1 MYQLCGT
8 KRYVWIKLCAK
19 VDGFSL
25 IFSLM
30 QKVNGGYWRL
40 NCNEKVLLFYIEM
53 WKCSIFYRKND
64 KTIEF
69 KSLCPC
75 QVVADCASSR
85 RLFYVAHKKV
95 ISHQLRRSS
104 AQNRDRW
111 RWGTILFY
119 AAHQK
124 SISLALLR
132 PPFKMEIDVAG
143 LQFCFLNWIRRML
156 YTIYMKYRCGLRIG
170 GSNALRILLQLLRRR
185 RKTLDLPC
193 GHRPHGARSKKERKT
208 ERKCLTFREVRDNIS
223 EQSKDNACA
232 SGGIGRLARFRF

>member
-75 QVVADCASSR
+75 HSEMTFGCQMTTQARSSR
-85 RLFYVAHKKV
+85 
-95 ISHQLRRSS
+95 QQRSFFV
-104 AQNRDRW
+104 QNRNHFV
-111 RWGTILFY
+111 G
-119 AAHQK
+119 
-124 SISLALLR
+124 LR
-132 PPFKMEIDVAG
+132 
-143 LQFCFLNWIRRML
+143 FCFCI
-156 YTIYMKYRCGLRIG
+156 K
-170 GSNALRILLQLLRRR
+170 
-185 RKTLDLPC
+185 KTT
-193 GHRPHGARSKKERKT
+193 ST
-208 ERKCLTFREVRDNIS
+208 
-223 EQSKDNACA
+223 A
-232 SGGIGRLARFRF
+232 SGNDWRDETGKIIKIKIFNEASVSAGRFLDALDCLKFLIKFLQMRLEIGRLRKAGEFA

>member
-75 QVVADCASSR
+75 QNRQSSQEGCR
-85 RLFYVAHKKV
+85 FYWFLHQDPRYAHGYGILLVRYPSLLCRKYAARAAGFWGG
-95 ISHQLRRSS
+95 RRSVGE
-104 AQNRDRW
+104 R
-111 RWGTILFY
+111 T
-119 AAHQK
+119 
-124 SISLALLR
+124 
-132 PPFKMEIDVAG
+132 
-143 LQFCFLNWIRRML
+143 
-156 YTIYMKYRCGLRIG
+156 
-170 GSNALRILLQLLRRR
+170 
-185 RKTLDLPC
+185 RKE
-193 GHRPHGARSKKERKT
+193 AEEWKI
-208 ERKCLTFREVRDNIS
+208 CLTSARICDNIS
-223 EQSKDNACA
+223 EQSKDSKCA

>member
-75 QVVADCASSR
+75 QNRQSSHEGCR
-85 RLFYVAHKKV
+85 FYWFLHQDPRYAHGYGILLVRYPSLLCRKYAARAAG
-95 ISHQLRRSS
+95 LWGGRRSVGERTRKRGGGMK
-104 AQNRDRW
+104 N
-111 RWGTILFY
+111 
-119 AAHQK
+119 
-124 SISLALLR
+124 LLDKR
-132 PPFKMEIDVAG
+132 A
-143 LQFCFLNWIRRML
+143 
-156 YTIYMKYRCGLRIG
+156 
-170 GSNALRILLQLLRRR
+170 
-185 RKTLDLPC
+185 DLW
-193 GHRPHGARSKKERKT
+193 
-208 ERKCLTFREVRDNIS
+208 
-223 EQSKDNACA
+223 
-232 SGGIGRLARFRF
+232 

>member
-75 QVVADCASSR
+75 HFSTRISLVRVGFLLHMHKFRALARVILSCVSLPFPISLSPFVIKIVIE
-85 RLFYVAHKKV
+85 LFNACDAH
-95 ISHQLRRSS
+95 RYCR
-104 AQNRDRW
+104 
-111 RWGTILFY
+111 ILFLRKKIGLWHI
-119 AAHQK
+119 ARAHYFY
-124 SISLALLR
+124 
-132 PPFKMEIDVAG
+132 PWTD
-143 LQFCFLNWIRRML
+143 
-156 YTIYMKYRCGLRIG
+156 YTR
-170 GSNALRILLQLLRRR
+170 
-185 RKTLDLPC
+185 
-193 GHRPHGARSKKERKT
+193 
-208 ERKCLTFREVRDNIS
+208 
-223 EQSKDNACA
+223 
-232 SGGIGRLARFRF
+232 

>member
-75 QVVADCASSR
+75 QRIASNCSDYW
-85 RLFYVAHKKV
+85 LFSLLLCTFLAEKV
-95 ISHQLRRSS
+95 QKMQHPKNFPHFSPLSGAGNRWLIILPDGYKMLAS
-104 AQNRDRW
+104 AW
-111 RWGTILFY
+111 HFP
-119 AAHQK
+119 AAF
-124 SISLALLR
+124 SA
-132 PPFKMEIDVAG
+132 
-143 LQFCFLNWIRRML
+143 
-156 YTIYMKYRCGLRIG
+156 
-170 GSNALRILLQLLRRR
+170 
-185 RKTLDLPC
+185 
-193 GHRPHGARSKKERKT
+193 
-208 ERKCLTFREVRDNIS
+208 
-223 EQSKDNACA
+223 
-232 SGGIGRLARFRF
+232 

>member
-75 QVVADCASSR
+75 QRIASNCSDYW
-85 RLFYVAHKKV
+85 LF
-95 ISHQLRRSS
+95 
-104 AQNRDRW
+104 
-111 RWGTILFY
+111 
-119 AAHQK
+119 
-124 SISLALLR
+124 SLL
-132 PPFKMEIDVAG
+132 
-143 LQFCFLNWIRRML
+143 L
-156 YTIYMKYRCGLRIG
+156 YTFQLKKFGKCNAQKISPIFSPYREQVTG
-170 GSNALRILLQLLRRR
+170 GWLYFQMVIKCL
-185 RKTLDLPC
+185 
-193 GHRPHGARSKKERKT
+193 HPHGTFLPHFLRNMPVDIKCKLCRSMT
-208 ERKCLTFREVRDNIS
+208 
-223 EQSKDNACA
+223 
-232 SGGIGRLARFRF
+232 

>member
-40 NCNEKVLLFYIEM
+40 NCNEEVLLFYKEM

-75 QVVADCASSR
+75 QVSWTLWINWRKSQLFHSVFSFSR
-85 RLFYVAHKKV
+85 PKFFWKLH
-95 ISHQLRRSS
+95 
-104 AQNRDRW
+104 
-111 RWGTILFY
+111 G
-119 AAHQK
+119 
-124 SISLALLR
+124 SI
-132 PPFKMEIDVAG
+132 
-143 LQFCFLNWIRRML
+143 
-156 YTIYMKYRCGLRIG
+156 
-170 GSNALRILLQLLRRR
+170 NALQRFEQGLNLCFSTLWGAYHNTGAPVYRRCRHKAVYGRHPLFPCHHILPPSYHVRSLLYSPN
-185 RKTLDLPC
+185 L
-193 GHRPHGARSKKERKT
+193 H
-208 ERKCLTFREVRDNIS
+208 
-223 EQSKDNACA
+223 
-232 SGGIGRLARFRF
+232 GRLRTKKGRHADACLPFWCRWPDSNRHAIAGGGFWVHYVYQFHHTGIAAI